1 MYIES
6 LELSNFR
13 NYRSLDLTFD
23 KGTNLFWGNNAQGK
37 TNILEALYLGGT
49 TRSHR
54 TAKDKDMVKIG
65 ETEGHI
71 RLILNKNESEDRIDM
86 HLKKQKAKG
95 IAINGIPIKKAS
107 ELFGLISMVFFSPED
122 LNMIK
127 NGPAE
132 RRRFID
138 RELSQL
144 DRIYLTDLIRY
155 QKCLVQRN
163 KLLHE
168 ISFRPQLIDE
178 LDVWDDQL
186 VSYGEKVIRSREAF
200 IDELNVIVRR
210 IHGNLT
216 GMAEEILLIYEPSAE
231 ADTLAQRIREL
242 RDSDLRNQATGA
254 GPHRDDIGVQVNGM
268 DLRLFGSQGQQR
280 TAALSLKL
288 SEIELVK
295 ERIHDTP
302 VLLLDDVLSEL
313 DVNRQDFLL
322 DSIRETQTFITCTGV
337 EEIARRHFSIDKS
350 FFVKEGRV
358 RSDRAIPKT

>member
-13 NYRSLDLTFD
+13 NYRSLNLTFD

-37 TNILEALYLGGT
+37 TNILEAIYLGGT

-54 TAKDKDMVKIG
+54 TAKDRDMVKIG
-65 ETEGHI
+65 EAEGHI
-71 RLILNKNESEDRIDM
+71 RLMLNKNESAERIDM

-95 IAINGIPIKKAS
+95 IAINGVPIKKAS
-107 ELFGLISMVFFSPED
+107 ELFGMVSMVFFSPED

-127 NGPAE
+127 NGPSE

-168 ISFRPQLIDE
+168 ISFRPDLIKELEVWDEQLI
-178 LDVWDDQL
+178 
-186 VSYGEKVIRSREAF
+186 SCGERVIRAREAF
-200 IDELNVIVRR
+200 IEELNVIVRP
-210 IHGNLT
+210 IHARLT
-216 GMAEEILLIYEPSAE
+216 GEKEEILLTYEPSSYADSLAGRIAE
-231 ADTLAQRIREL
+231 T
-242 RDSDLRNQATGA
+242 RDSDLRNQTTSI
-254 GPHRDDIGVQVNGM
+254 GPHRDDIGVQVNAM

-295 ERIHDTP
+295 ERVLDTP

-313 DVNRQDFLL
+313 DESRQDFLL
-322 DSIRETQTFITCTGV
+322 DSIRETQTFITCTGMKD
-337 EEIARRHFSIDKS
+337 ITQKSFRIDKAFYVREGS
-350 FFVKEGRV
+350 VKEAQER
-358 RSDRAIPKT
+358 